1 MTLQQQQQQQGESQ
15 DRDPVPGAEE
25 EEEEWMGA
33 LVGGLGLADDDNDI
47 DDEVPD
53 EHRQRQQKPKKPVVD
68 KKRLRQ
74 LRSKP
79 GWYRRVSQHVSKG
92 AKKRI
97 RALWPQVGS
106 LVEAVPISIDA

>member
-1 MTLQQQQQQQGESQ
+1 MTLQHRQQEQGESA
-15 DRDPVPGAEE
+15 DRDPVVSGAEE
-25 EEEEWMGA
+25 DEEWMGA
-33 LVGGLGLADDDNDI
+33 LAGGLGLADDN
-47 DDEVPD
+47 DDEALN
-53 EHRQRQQKPKKPVVD
+53 EQQQEQQPKKPVVE

-97 RALWPQVGS
+97 RALWPQVS
-106 LVEAVPISIDA
+106 

>member
-1 MTLQQQQQQQGESQ
+1 MTLQQEHQA
-15 DRDPVPGAEE
+15 DPAPRAEEE

-33 LVGGLGLADDDNDI
+33 LAGGLGLADDDDAATPA
-47 DDEVPD
+47 DKQHE
-53 EHRQRQQKPKKPVVD
+53 QQLQQEPVVD

-97 RALWPQVGS
+97 RALWPQVS
-106 LVEAVPISIDA
+106 STYHNSII